1 MKDRKWKLAIW
12 GMILGTLI
20 AAIAVVGWT
29 VKIPGAAG
37 ILGQGLGI
45 VTLVFGMYSAANV
58 SQKSVIGK
66 NYIPELND
74 QKGEARE

>member
-12 GMILGTLI
+12 GMILGTV
-20 AAIAVVGWT
+20 IAVVAAIGWT
-29 VKIPGAAG
+29 LKLPGAGG

-45 VTLVFGMYSAANV
+45 VTLVFGAYSAANV
-58 SQKSVIGK
+58 TQKNVIGK

-74 QKGEARE
+74 QKGEDK